1 MNGLPSVFAWRA
13 EGYLPCTFAC
23 IYLKYAFHKAASA
36 SLVKASL
43 MRVQN
48 RLSLIESSCIPRLH
62 ASQSC
67 TIVRS
72 PSSRVPSPVCM
83 YACLL
88 MGMPF
93 SRCS

>member
-43 MRVQN
+43 LLVLN
-48 RLSLIESSCIPRLH
+48 RLSLIERSCFPRLH
-62 ASQSC
+62 IFKSVLHNCA
-67 TIVRS
+67 
-72 PSSRVPSPVCM
+72 
-83 YACLL
+83 
-88 MGMPF
+88 
-93 SRCS
+93 